1 MKKGFTLIEL
11 LVVIAIIGILS
22 GIVLT
27 SLNSARSK
35 ANDARIIA
43 GLSQVRSLAE
53 MIADGGS
60 YSALC
65 ADTALNVSEATYG
78 TQLSAIAADISAQN
92 GGTAPVCHAGV
103 SYCVSAAKKTGGN
116 VCVSSNGKTGSVA
129 CETADTICQ

>member
-53 MIADGGS
+53 MLADGGS
-60 YSALC
+60 YSTLC
-65 ADTALNVSEATYG
+65 SGTALNGSEATYG
-78 TQLSAIAADISAQN
+78 TQLSAIATDISAQN
-92 GGTAPVCHAGV
+92 GGTAPVCYAGA

-116 VCVSSNGKTGSVA
+116 VCVSSNGKTGSTL
-129 CETADTICQ
+129 CEAADTVCQ